1 MAWSAKKG
9 KEPIEVNYSRQI
21 TNWLMKYFILSQLVS
36 IDISRKSVNK
46 IFSNTLVRRG
56 VGFARSCRCKTVV
69 RLALLESYP
78 VVVVVAGVGRGE
90 DWACEVRC

>member
-1 MAWSAKKG
+1 MNIEDGTIIRISDTPHSLSCKKDTFWGSFSVAMAWSAKKG

-46 IFSNTLVRRG
+46 ISVIH
-56 VGFARSCRCKTVV
+56 
-69 RLALLESYP
+69 
-78 VVVVVAGVGRGE
+78 
-90 DWACEVRC
+90 W